1 MGPFQESQSASSNP
15 ILTSFVSF
23 EQSRG
28 KESSTNMENI
38 KGNNNLGFEMTDRL
52 SKSSKKGIYYIY
64 KE

>member
-28 KESSTNMENI
+28 KESSTNLENF

>member
-1 MGPFQESQSASSNP
+1 MGPLQESQSASSNP
-15 ILTSFVSF
+15 ILTSFVLF
-23 EQSRG
+23 EQSRD
-28 KESSTNMENI
+28 KESSINMENI